1 MFVNLN
7 TETRNRHCMSLIT
20 FSWLLPRSH
29 DRQSSLYVV
38 DSGQC
43 SANKVTNMAI
53 LSYVYVVVTEGVDPM
68 IDFL

>member
-7 TETRNRHCMSLIT
+7 TEMRNQHCLSLLT
-20 FSWLLPRSH
+20 FCWLFPRNH
-29 DRQSSLYVV
+29 DRQSSLYVL

-43 SANKVTNMAI
+43 SANKVTSMTI
-53 LSYVYVVVTEGVDPM
+53 LSYAYVVVTEEVDPV